1 MNGNRVTF
9 DEIYNRANE
18 FLRKYPLNIAW
29 RIKQHCKVLAN
40 HINDDEK
47 IFFILPA
54 QKNTSSFDIFST
66 VVMAFTNKRILM
78 AQKNVLWGYSLFSI
92 TPDMF
97 NDFEVYKALIFGR
110 VDIDTVKE
118 VVKLSN
124 IDPKAL
130 VEIETNLS
138 EYLLKIKP
146 GYKKKHHD
154 KDENSETEQKN

>member
-1 MNGNRVTF
+1 MNENRVTF
-9 DEIYNRANE
+9 DEIYSRANE

-29 RIKQHCKVLAN
+29 RIRQHCKVLAN
-40 HINDDEK
+40 HINDDEE

-54 QKNTSSFDIFST
+54 QRNTSSFDIFCT
-66 VVMAFTNKRILM
+66 VILAFTNKRILM

-97 NDFEVYKALIFGR
+97 NDFEVYKGLIFGK

-130 VEIETNLS
+130 VEVETNLS

-146 GYKKKHHD
+146 GYSKSKKEKE
-154 KDENSETEQKN
+154 ENEETE